1 MAQQESNA
9 VVDRS
14 AMRLGGER
22 RSEQDPCHSALTAV
36 SPSNLGQPSVSAS
49 AGNQVFSVMP
59 LETRNMFG
67 IARMPFNILPAPSMP
82 ATVIAQSVSLP
93 QPPSQTM
100 PQPVVQ
106 WFSLVSST
114 QNFPVQPLTAA
125 PLAISA
131 SNQAS
136 AVTNANLNGVP
147 LQFNF
152 TSRQHMLEVPFNE
165 PVNEEREV
173 SNGGAVPELMDASE
187 EPAVQDPSGAP
198 SAPTPP
204 VVCTAQPKTALQMAF
219 SNWAGKSSGSTSKMV
234 PGRLRRESGDVAEA
248 TEFLCR
254 TCECNFRCTSQKL
267 LEQHMVKSH
276 IIPFSNICN
285 LCGKKAPSF
294 KAQMQHMVQHATV
307 TCEKPAVQDPDGAL
321 SASDACTEQPKTALQ
336 ESSSNWAG
344 KSSGSTSKIVPGRLR
359 LESGDVADVTEVVR
373 YMCDCSFRCT
383 SQKLLKEH
391 MIKSHVIPLSNICN
405 LCGKKSLGPKAQ
417 KQHMVLHTT
426 VTSIDEALNSKM
438 PLSQKPSTSCDP
450 PREDSPLV
458 TSTVHID
465 SDEDAEGDSKPLT
478 GNKDPDIAFMKLR
491 QDLVGTTAIKPFF
504 KCTLVDCKFTSDTRR
519 PFFDH
524 LGAHTVKELGAL
536 LCIYCSQKFEAIF
549 ALLEHMVSCHGQ
561 RRYQCGWC
569 LYRSAFLIHL
579 QIHHHHFHHEKKVLF
594 FKCPNIPAESPSKSF
609 AGQCVTLTHYWC
621 SVPGCSYKHLD
632 PDTFE
637 WHLSNEHPRTLEY
650 QCKICDV
657 TTVCAKDLV
666 RHCVEHDMDV
676 VQCVYCHHSE
686 PSYKEMLWHLAT
698 YHQDHPL
705 VLFIRTEKQR
715 SLFKEFIA
723 RFQSIKLRGIRPRAM
738 QKQQQP
744 AIMQVEK
751 SGSIVVEVA
760 SAEEPNKPSETEMTL
775 QCKQCRTKFTDLSQL
790 RSHLYIHKE
799 YFPHSCEP
807 CSKYFT
813 TVDEAQAHERKRH
826 RTKGILPMQEF
837 RLPPTE
843 MEVDTCIDEEVERL
857 DAQVEALDTAK
868 CPWQG
873 CSRVFTDM
881 ECVANHV
888 RADHVPKRHMCAL
901 CEFSSYSPE
910 VVRWHTKNTHK
921 PSGPR
926 VAGTSSASKKVT
938 TGERKCGQ
946 CSFRAETLCTVR
958 EHYRKAHPG
967 LAFKYVVPKRHG
979 RTKADVAKKCVV
991 PPPPSEPRS
1000 STAASP
1006 PAKAS
1011 LSTSWQETQCGLPC
1025 DRCEHIAPSEHMLH
1039 MHKSLRHST
1048 QPCATK
1054 MKRTAKLL
1062 KNFGWRVSAAYD
1074 REQKTP
1080 CQREDENP
1088 NAPVRELSTRT
1099 SVKVELQSEEDK
1111 PEVDEDPEP
1120 TPPENERPETKLI
1133 AQGDVRCKDDAQ
1145 CQRLLR
1151 CQNEAHEQHPSICE
1165 NNPQGEQPSCS
1176 KGFVCSSKTCTER
1189 FATKTEL
1196 HSHMSRKHKFFAVC
1210 SHCKKPCMNRA
1221 QVLHHLQ
1228 SRHPNSKI
1236 CYTVISHK
1244 RQNLER
1250 KPTLTSS
1257 ADLNAGFS
1265 WYNKPREPISLKNV
1279 SVWARMPSSTS
1290 YVKLDVDV
1298 FFKVCSANPSVV
1310 VKDYLKSLV

>member
-1 MAQQESNA
+1 MTLPTLLRASYPA
-9 VVDRS
+9 
-14 AMRLGGER
+14 
-22 RSEQDPCHSALTAV
+22 DPA
-36 SPSNLGQPSVSAS
+36 SPDV
-49 AGNQVFSVMP
+49 
-59 LETRNMFG
+59 
-67 IARMPFNILPAPSMP
+67 APP
-82 ATVIAQSVSLP
+82 CDV
-93 QPPSQTM
+93 
-100 PQPVVQ
+100 
-106 WFSLVSST
+106 
-114 QNFPVQPLTAA
+114 A
-125 PLAISA
+125 PLASA

-136 AVTNANLNGVP
+136 AVTDANLNGVP

-248 TEFLCR
+248 TEFPCH

-637 WHLSNEHPRTLEY
+637 WHLSNEHPKTLEY

-738 QKQQQP
+738 RKQQQP

-813 TVDEAQAHERKRH
+813 TVDEAQAHDRKRH

-1025 DRCEHIAPSEHMLH
+1025 DRFDSPWSKHPFTIYDDIPGFHGKSRHPCVVSRALTEEVMPSRQ
-1039 MHKSLRHST
+1039 SSF
-1048 QPCATK
+1048 
-1054 MKRTAKLL
+1054 TAIYT
-1062 KNFGWRVSAAYD
+1062 NGSVDFIHNVASAAY
-1074 REQKTP
+1074 P
-1080 CQREDENP
+1080 IP
-1088 NAPVRELSTRT
+1088 
-1099 SVKVELQSEEDK
+1099 SE
-1111 PEVDEDPEP
+1111 
-1120 TPPENERPETKLI
+1120 
-1133 AQGDVRCKDDAQ
+1133 
-1145 CQRLLR
+1145 
-1151 CQNEAHEQHPSICE
+1151 
-1165 NNPQGEQPSCS
+1165 SCS
-1176 KGFVCSSKTCTER
+1176 WSGR
-1189 FATKTEL
+1189 FD
-1196 HSHMSRKHKFFAVC
+1196 HAV
-1210 SHCKKPCMNRA
+1210 
-1221 QVLHHLQ
+1221 
-1228 SRHPNSKI
+1228 
-1236 CYTVISHK
+1236 
-1244 RQNLER
+1244 
-1250 KPTLTSS
+1250 
-1257 ADLNAGFS
+1257 
-1265 WYNKPREPISLKNV
+1265 
-1279 SVWARMPSSTS
+1279 S
-1290 YVKLDVDV
+1290 YIQLG
-1298 FFKVCSANPSVV
+1298 
-1310 VKDYLKSLV
+1310 